1 MASDSLTLS
10 NYMIVARFLAG
21 RVDSTLVRLQKRTQ
35 KPVSAHTPPKYTPK
49 KETVLME
56 HLRKERGAL

>member
-1 MASDSLTLS
+1 MASDSLALS

-35 KPVSAHTPPKYTPK
+35 EPVSSNTPPKYTPK
-49 KETVLME
+49 KETVLLA
-56 HLRKERGAL
+56 HLRGKKEAI

>member
-1 MASDSLTLS
+1 MPSDSLTLS

-35 KPVSAHTPPKYTPK
+35 KPVSVTPPPRYTPK
-49 KETVLME
+49 GEVMLLE
-56 HLRKERGAL
+56 RLRKEREAI